1 MITMSFFVAFGG
13 IIFLI
18 FLILLVLFK
27 LIFAFGH
34 IIWQV
39 YGNFIWFEWRGKT
52 AENDKEY

>member
-1 MITMSFFVAFGG
+1 MKFLTNIYLFFGLPTAR
-13 IIFLI
+13 LS
-18 FLILLVLFK
+18 ILEVLFK